1 MINFQRIKMKNEH
14 FYLFLGIDF
23 NNVFI
28 VGYGSVPVT
37 CDLLTSSCRPDLCC
51 MGSICIQMDHSMGEL
66 NPSACIANLRF
77 WPRIIWS
84 LQWWGYEFVQYE
96 TLVFETLIMA
106 AALEEIVAGILVAS
120 RSWMDGAMDQIR
132 VGVFVWENCNIMQ
145 FEIKLCVLVHVQFR
159 QSMMLKK

>member
-1 MINFQRIKMKNEH
+1 MNFSKIFENMMIVLEYLMINFQKLTMKNEH

-23 NNVFI
+23 NNVII

-66 NPSACIANLRF
+66 DPSACIANLRF

-84 LQWWGYEFVQYE
+84 FQWWGYEFVQYE
-96 TLVFETLIMA
+96 TFGFETLFESRDLWWDSCGHSCS
-106 AALEEIVAGILVAS
+106 LEV
-120 RSWMDGAMDQIR
+120 MDGWCKGSNKSR
-132 VGVFVWENCNIMQ
+132 GVCSRE
-145 FEIKLCVLVHVQFR
+145 L
-159 QSMMLKK
+159 